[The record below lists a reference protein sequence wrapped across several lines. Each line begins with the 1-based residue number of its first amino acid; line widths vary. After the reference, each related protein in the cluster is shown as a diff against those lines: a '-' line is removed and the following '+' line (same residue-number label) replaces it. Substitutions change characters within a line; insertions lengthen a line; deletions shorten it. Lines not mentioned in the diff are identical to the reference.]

1 MKEKNCDF
9 RILIEVGNYCFPVF
23 SSCFFF
29 FAAFFFA
36 NEGIIFLLVNSSYAI
51 IMKVPKSLPIKTP

>member
-36 NEGIIFLLVNSSYAI
+36 NEGIIFLLVNSIYV
-51 IMKVPKSLPIKTP
+51 IMYEST